1 MARVYRAWDI
11 AFCAFGRVISTGQER
26 PLEPEDALF
35 LCHGDAPL
43 PQSQKLGDSWQRR
56 YETERIVF
64 IGTAWEIHKN
74 LLLRAGFFHA
84 CEIGLGFVAPR
95 LIQPLIDNL
104 ESSPS
109 SSLVYAVAVAL
120 APIMVSLCNSQFDM
134 ISNRIGYRATGQEF
148 CTNRPRGPLPFFHA
162 CESLVWTRLT
172 VKRMRIAF

>member
-1 MARVYRAWDI
+1 M
-11 AFCAFGRVISTGQER
+11 ISTGQER

-43 PQSQKLGDSWQRR
+43 TQSQKLGESWQRR
-56 YETERIVF
+56 YETEKIVF
-64 IGTAWEIHKN
+64 IGSAWEIHKN

-104 ESSPS
+104 ETSPS

-120 APIMVSLCNSQFDM
+120 APIMMSLCNSQFDM

-148 CTNRPRGPLPFFHA
+148 FPFFTVSFVA
-162 CESLVWTRLT
+162 CESPV
-172 VKRMRIAF
+172 